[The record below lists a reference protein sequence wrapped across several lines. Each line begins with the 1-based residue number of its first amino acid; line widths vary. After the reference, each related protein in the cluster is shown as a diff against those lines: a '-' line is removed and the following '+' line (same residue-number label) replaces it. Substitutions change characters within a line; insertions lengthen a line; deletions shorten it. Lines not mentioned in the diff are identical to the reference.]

1 MKTSEKFEA
10 LLCNPD
16 GEVCIHG
23 SDEDRKILTEAIAE
37 VRALEELRDGVKD
50 RIQTISNSEW
60 DGNINHFTKSVCDG
74 LTALLRGEPKPEHS
88 IDKES
93 PEKPA

>member
-16 GEVCIHG
+16 GAVCIHG

-37 VRALEELRDGVKD
+37 VRVMETENKLSQDGIQGILDEMDMRAKATNNPDAMIIWRKKLVALLEEMK
-50 RIQTISNSEW
+50 NE
-60 DGNINHFTKSVCDG
+60 
-74 LTALLRGEPKPEHS
+74 
-88 IDKES
+88 
-93 PEKPA
+93 